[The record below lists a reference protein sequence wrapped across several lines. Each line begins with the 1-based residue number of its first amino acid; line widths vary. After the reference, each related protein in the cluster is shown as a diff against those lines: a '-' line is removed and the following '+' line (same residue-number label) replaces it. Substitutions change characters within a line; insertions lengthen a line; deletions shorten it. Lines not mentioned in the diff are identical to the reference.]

1 MKPFARIILVSS
13 LALVGSGSADYLW
26 ILSRTRVLP
35 DDAKRELLAEAVR
48 RGYDTGKLIWV
59 KQE

>member
-1 MKPFARIILVSS
+1 MMIDKDYTY
-13 LALVGSGSADYLW
+13 ALIGSGGTDYLW
-26 ILSRTRVLP
+26 LLSRTRVLP
-35 DDAKRELLAEAVR
+35 AATKEELLAEAKR